1 MGAAILSVKGV
12 NKRFGGLTAVYDM
25 SFDVR
30 DGEVIGL
37 MGPNGAGKTTL
48 LNVLSGEHRPDSG
61 EIKFKGRDIVG
72 LPSHKICHIGIART
86 YQIPQPFTHL
96 SVREN
101 LLVAALYGRGISKD
115 TAETELAALYDL
127 VGLSDKKDTL
137 CKELATI
144 NLKKLELA
152 RALASDPTLILL
164 DEVGAGST
172 EAEIP
177 QILDT
182 IKKIREMGKT
192 IIIVEHIIKVMV
204 EAVDRLIVMDKGSKI
219 AEGTPSEIMEDK
231 KVIDAYLG

>member
-1 MGAAILSVKGV
+1 MGAAILSVNGV

-48 LNVLSGEHRPDSG
+48 LNVLSGEYRPDSG
-61 EIKFKGRDIVG
+61 VIKFKGRDIVG

-115 TAETELAALYDL
+115 AAETELAALYDL

>member
-1 MGAAILSVKGV
+1 MGAAILSVNGV

-137 CKELATI
+137 CRDLATI

>member
-1 MGAAILSVKGV
+1 MGAAILSVNGV

-25 SFDVR
+25 SFDVQ

>member
-1 MGAAILSVKGV
+1 MGAAILSVNGV

-72 LPSHKICHIGIART
+72 LPPHKICHIGIART
-86 YQIPQPFTHL
+86 YQIPQPFTNL

-115 TAETELAALYDL
+115 AAETELTALYDL

-137 CKELATI
+137 CKDLATI

-152 RALASDPTLILL
+152 RALASDPALILL

-182 IKKIREMGKT
+182 IKKISEMGKT

-204 EAVDRLIVMDKGSKI
+204 EAVDRLVVMDKGSKI
-219 AEGTPSEIMEDK
+219 AEGTPNEIMEDK